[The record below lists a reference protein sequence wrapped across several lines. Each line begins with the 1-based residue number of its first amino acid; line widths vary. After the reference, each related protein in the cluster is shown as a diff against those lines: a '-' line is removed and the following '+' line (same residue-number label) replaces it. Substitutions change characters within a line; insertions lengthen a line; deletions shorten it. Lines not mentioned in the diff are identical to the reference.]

1 MESSPNRKNK
11 SCAASR
17 RKVSVGRRAGKW
29 FGTDKK
35 DRVVEIAALTVLIA
49 QWVYVACRYGDLPAE
64 LPLHFDFEREGSPF
78 DPRWHIWI
86 LPCVSAAVYALLSW
100 VQRYPHR
107 FFYPVKVTD
116 RNRNILYGLAVR
128 TFRIEKLLLVVLY
141 AYAGYNEV
149 SAACSE
155 MLMSVRPLH
164 VLGAAAVLIPLAVVV
179 RMARY
184 K

>member
-1 MESSPNRKNK
+1 MRSSPNRKNNRAAVR
-11 SCAASR
+11 CASA
-17 RKVSVGRRAGKW
+17 KGVAGGW
-29 FGTDKK
+29 FGGGRK
-35 DRVVEIAALTVLIA
+35 DRVVEFAALILLA
-49 QWVYVACRYGDLPAE
+49 AHWVYVAWRYADLPAE
-64 LPLHFDFEREGSPF
+64 LPLHFDFDAEGSPF

-100 VQRYPHR
+100 LQRYPHR
-107 FFYPVKVTD
+107 FVYPVPVTD
-116 RNRNILYGLAVR
+116 GNRQTLYDLAVR
-128 TFRIEKLLLVVLY
+128 TVRIEKLLLVVLY

-155 MLMSVRPLH
+155 MRMSVRPLY

-179 RMARY
+179 RMARQ

>member
-1 MESSPNRKNK
+1 MRLAE
-11 SCAASR
+11 A
-17 RKVSVGRRAGKW
+17 W
-29 FGTDKK
+29 FGVGKK
-35 DRVVEIAALTVLIA
+35 DRIVEIAALTLLVV
-49 QWVYVACRYGDLPAE
+49 QWVYVVWRYGDLPAE

-86 LPCVSAAVYALLSW
+86 LPCVSAAVYGLLSW

-107 FFYPVKVTD
+107 FFYPVKVTG
-116 RNRNILYGLAVR
+116 RNRERLYGLAVR
-128 TFRIEKLLLVVLY
+128 TLRIEKLLLVVLY

-155 MLMSVRPLH
+155 MLMSARPLH

-179 RMARY
+179 RMSRY

>member
-1 MESSPNRKNK
+1 MKSLPNRKNK
-11 SCAASR
+11 HADA
-17 RKVSVGRRAGKW
+17 RKTFGATGVVTW
-29 FGTDKK
+29 FGRNKR
-35 DRVVEIAALTVLIA
+35 DRIVEIAALTVLVV
-49 QWVYVACRYGDLPAE
+49 QWAYVVWRYGDLPAE

-86 LPCVSAAVYALLSW
+86 LPCVSAAVYVLLSW
-100 VQRYPHR
+100 VQRYPHT
-107 FFYPVKVTD
+107 FFFPVKVTD
-116 RNRNILYGLAVR
+116 RNREMLYGLAVR

-179 RMARY
+179 RMSKY